1 LSGLLDAL
9 IESWLDGPSDYP
21 SLLLHLAVQFNYLY
35 GYAPALKER
44 SFANQLNYEH
54 RQFHYD
60 VLAGMES
67 SAFPFRKHQRRIRDA
82 LLQDQ
87 YELQECSAPRDNADL
102 FDSWSK
108 IRLPPHH
115 PLRKVTLWSRCPIF
129 IEKSMAQV
137 CGEMEWISNGAIR
150 KPP

>member
-108 IRLPPHH
+108 IRLPPQPSPAEGH
-115 PLRKVTLWSRCPIF
+115 
-129 IEKSMAQV
+129 A
-137 CGEMEWISNGAIR
+137 ME
-150 KPP
+150 